1 MAGCASKLL
10 SREPVRCSGCQG
22 ISGVHFLIS
31 TSHSKG
37 HPNQQTPPPQT
48 GGFHLCSSSESR
60 PDTPPGKGEG
70 ICLFLS
76 PSLSSRSAYPRNN
89 QMTSLQGRN
98 IPSLLEVRPGIMVF
112 KKHKEIKPNI
122 STFPKI
128 WPLSQLC
135 SRTATVQPQLC
146 CPKPNP
152 ATFPVFSSG
161 SGPLICPVTLQE
173 TI

>member
-1 MAGCASKLL
+1 MGAKAFWGYTFSFLPPKAILTNKPHFPKQEVFTCVHPQNLGL
-10 SREPVRCSGCQG
+10 IHPREKEEVFAYFCP
-22 ISGVHFLIS
+22 L
-31 TSHSKG
+31 HSALG
-37 HPNQQTPPPQT
+37 QLTQ
-48 GGFHLCSSSESR
+48 E
-60 PDTPPGKGEG
+60 
-70 ICLFLS
+70 II
-76 PSLSSRSAYPRNN
+76 

-135 SRTATVQPQLC
+135 SRTATVQPPLC

-173 TI
+173 SI